1 MARLITK
8 FKYLK
13 PEDRKNI
20 GGYAEYIATREGVE
34 KIDESKRNAPATNKQ
49 KQLIK
54 KILSDFP
61 DSRSSLEY
69 EDYLKEKTVRH
80 WSMRTISRIKR
91 LEQIRNSLPVRLRK
105 TPMR

>member
-34 KIDESKRNAPATNKQ
+34 KIDESRKFTPATEQTAAAHSKNP
-49 KQLIK
+49 LG
-54 KILSDFP
+54 LS
-61 DSRSSLEY
+61 RQ
-69 EDYLKEKTVRH
+69 
-80 WSMRTISRIKR
+80 
-91 LEQIRNSLPVRLRK
+91 QIIVGV
-105 TPMR
+105 